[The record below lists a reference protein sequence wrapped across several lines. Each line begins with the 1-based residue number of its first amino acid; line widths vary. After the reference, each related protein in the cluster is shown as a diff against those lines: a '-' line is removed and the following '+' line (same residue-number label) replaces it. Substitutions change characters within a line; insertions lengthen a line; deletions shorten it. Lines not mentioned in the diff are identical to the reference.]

1 MGVINTN
8 ENKRLKALDRQ
19 KMLYNLHC
27 NYCVNKNVRTNTKYC
42 PGCAI
47 WDEFKE
53 IGKVLD
59 KTIAEREES
68 A

>member
-1 MGVINTN
+1 MAVINK
-8 ENKRLKALDRQ
+8 EVRLTALKRQ
-19 KMLYNLHC
+19 KMLYELHC
-27 NYCVNKNVRTNTKYC
+27 KHCINRNERNNVKYC

-47 WDEFKE
+47 WDEFLKA
-53 IGKVLD
+53 GKVLD